1 MIRSLR
7 SNLFGTTKN
16 SARRNPARSSRP
28 LRFEGLESREMFAA
42 GTLPAAPVLSATT
55 ASISQINL
63 SWKAVPGASG
73 YWVDELMNGVQR
85 STVNVGNVTSHAV
98 TGLYDCSLYTFY
110 VCGYNS
116 AGSDG
121 PWSAPRSAY
130 TLVDHPAVD
139 YTDLPKGVSLSYVN
153 VSGPLFGSGGPVFT
167 NIHQGAEGDCWLM
180 ASLAAVAA
188 RHPAEITSMFTALPS
203 VNENGVNVNVYSVRF
218 YNSAGVAN
226 YVVVDAELP
235 EYNSNGSMQQA
246 YDHLNG
252 GPLWAALAEKA
263 YAQAN
268 GEGIV
273 TTNHPNT
280 DSYAAMNGGFGQW
293 GLQAITGYGVPVS
306 LNTNNIVAEWNA
318 GDPVTLGSS
327 PNANNQLIVG
337 SPVDGTHCYAMV
349 GGSGSTFELY
359 NPWGVNAGVVNSKTP
374 FVSKNGYTYQVYGGA
389 FDIVASTIMADF
401 AGQSYGRV
409 GTALAA
415 GFTGPGS
422 QEPASSLADGGQ
434 PGRGRTDA
442 ATVGDEAAPA
452 AAVAQPQSTL
462 AVDDLFA
469 AWGNDADPENAVSP
483 SSSGSTHDATFRD
496 PLEPRCR

>member
-16 SARRNPARSSRP
+16 GARRNPARSSRP

-167 NIHQGAEGDCWLM
+167 NIHQGAKGDCWLM

-218 YNSAGVAN
+218 YNGAGVAN

-235 EYNSNGSMQQA
+235 EYNSNGGMQQA

-389 FDIVASTIMADF
+389 SSTSLRAR
-401 AGQSYGRV
+401 SWRTSLGRV
-409 GTALAA
+409 
-415 GFTGPGS
+415 TGGS
-422 QEPASSLADGGQ
+422 GRHSPRVSPARDRRN
-434 PGRGRTDA
+434 P
-442 ATVGDEAAPA
+442 PA
-452 AAVAQPQSTL
+452 AWLTAASPAADEPTPRPSGTKRRRRQPSRSRNRRSRLTTCSPPGAMMPTPRTRFRLRRRAQRT
-462 AVDDLFA
+462 
-469 AWGNDADPENAVSP
+469 
-483 SSSGSTHDATFRD
+483 T
-496 PLEPRCR
+496 PRP